1 MFENYSNRIG
11 SRNGKK
17 YPFTAGIVKHQ
28 LRCCVKLLVL
38 EMLIIFIHFY

>member
-1 MFENYSNRIG
+1 MFENYSNRIA

-28 LRCCVKLLVL
+28 LRTSVSKLREGHL
-38 EMLIIFIHFY
+38 